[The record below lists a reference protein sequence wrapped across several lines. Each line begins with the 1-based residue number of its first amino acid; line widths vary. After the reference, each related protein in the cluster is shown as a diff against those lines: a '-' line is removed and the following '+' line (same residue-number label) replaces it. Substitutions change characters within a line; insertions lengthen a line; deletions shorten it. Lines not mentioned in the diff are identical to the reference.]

1 MLKYLYGLFIAIVA
15 ILSPINGQTISSYSW
30 KNTDIP
36 YYIVSNRYI
45 PRFLPEVNV
54 AELVQRVQ
62 REYELPGITLNLT
75 YMGMIYSNRRQI
87 KDNINTISFYPDT
100 YPAETLFYSSNLL
113 QRMEFDMRFNSRVY
127 LTPESLYLSIL
138 HEFGHVFGLDHP
150 IGREDSVMGK
160 SLTMNPDGSYVQES
174 KYFKLTQSD
183 IISLYR
189 HEAIFRSN
197 TVNGKQFLNSVLL
210 SILSSYPSSIREQM
224 FSCEN
229 TGIFGRFSNQVSYRE
244 GRGVDD
250 SNQMGLI

>member
-1 MLKYLYGLFIAIVA
+1 MLKYLYGFFITIAT
-15 ILSPINGQTISSYSW
+15 ILSSVNGQTISSFSW
-30 KNTDIP
+30 INNDIP

-45 PRFLPEVNV
+45 PRFYPEVSV
-54 AELVQRVQ
+54 TDLVQRAQ
-62 REYELPGITLNLT
+62 KEYELPGITLNLT
-75 YMGMIYSNRRQI
+75 YMGMIYTNRRQT

-113 QRMEFDMRFNSRVY
+113 QRMEFDMRFNTRVY
-127 LTPESLYLSIL
+127 KTPESLYLSIL

-150 IGREDSVMGK
+150 VKGVDSVMGK

-174 KYFKLTQSD
+174 KYLKLTQSD

-197 TVNGKQFLNSVLL
+197 TVSGKMFLNSVLL
-210 SILSSYPSSIREQM
+210 SILSSYPSSIQEQM

-229 TGIFGRFSNQVSYRE
+229 SGTFGRFSNQVTYRE
-244 GRGVDD
+244 GRGGDD